1 MIRRRNIKL
10 VNKTQHIFMI
20 LNTKRIHN
28 LIICLMVMFMAQTTV
43 KAQDVQP
50 TWWFGLSGAA
60 NFNFFD
66 GTTQRLNNT
75 SIVPAAFHKGNG
87 VGLYGSALVEY
98 RPGRVWGAMLN
109 LAYDSRAGKFNGVIA
124 PCNCPAT
131 LKTNV
136 SYFAAE
142 PSLRFGFKS
151 TNLYFFAGPRLA
163 INLQKDFNYTQLNQ
177 DNNDGELSEVRKTLI
192 SGQVGVGY
200 EFPISKAG
208 SSTQWALSP
217 FVSYHPYFGQDPRSI
232 ESWSMTTVRAG
243 IALKFGK
250 GGKTV
255 VKETPAAI
263 ATPEITFTVTAP
275 KDMLLKRHVSETL
288 PLLGAVFFDEG
299 STTIPS
305 RYMALTK
312 DEAIGF
318 KESQLQTELTTD
330 TLGRSARQLNVYHN
344 LLNIVGDRMRLNPAT
359 TISLAGASAKGKQ
372 DGLLIATAVKDYL
385 VTTFGIAAQR
395 ITIAGSSKPVDP
407 SVKTG
412 ATKELALLNA
422 EDRRVDI
429 KSSSAE
435 LLMEVGGAMMKS
447 VQINATQSN
456 PMDGNVILNVGGAKK
471 ALKTWSVDVTD
482 NQGSVQHYGPF
493 TSEMES
499 VPGNTILG
507 NQTQGDYKVTL
518 VAETKDGLP
527 ITKDASVHLVRQTET
542 LQNGLRYSILFNF
555 DETKTVRS
563 YEKFLTEVVAPSI
576 TDGSTV
582 IIHGHTDLVGAEDYN
597 QKLADSRA
605 QEIQKIIQSALT
617 GKKDVKFET
626 IGFGE
631 DLNHAPFENG
641 LPEERFY
648 NRTVIIDI
656 TVMK

>member
-1 MIRRRNIKL
+1 
-10 VNKTQHIFMI
+10 MI
-20 LNTKRIHN
+20 LNTKRLLK
-28 LIICLMVMFMAQTTV
+28 LIICLMCMFMAQTTL

-50 TWWFGLSGAA
+50 TWWFGVSGGA

-98 RPGRVWGAMLN
+98 RPGRIWGAMLN
-109 LAYDSRAGKFNGVIA
+109 LAYDSRAGKFDGVIA

-136 SYFAAE
+136 SYFDIE

-151 TNLYFFAGPRLA
+151 TNLYFFAGPRVA
-163 INLQKDFNYTQLNQ
+163 FNMQKDFNYTQLNQ
-177 DNNDGELSEVRKTLI
+177 DNNDGEFSEVRKTLV

-208 SSTQWALSP
+208 SSTQWTLSP

-250 GGKTV
+250 GGKAV
-255 VKETPAAI
+255 VKDTPAAI
-263 ATPEITFTVTAP
+263 ATPAITFTVTAP
-275 KDMLLKRHVSETL
+275 KDILLKRQVSETL
-288 PLLGAVFFDEG
+288 PLLNAVFFDEG
-299 STTIPS
+299 ATTIPS
-305 RYMALTK
+305 RYVALSKT
-312 DEAIGF
+312 EAQNF
-318 KESQLQTELTTD
+318 KEIQLENELTTD
-330 TLGRSARQLNVYHN
+330 TAGRSARQLNVYHN

-359 TISLAGASAKGKQ
+359 TISLTGASAQGTQ
-372 DGLLIATAVKDYL
+372 EGLLIASAVKDYL
-385 VTTFGIAAQR
+385 VTTFGLAAQR
-395 ITIAGSSKPVDP
+395 ITIAGSSKPVVP
-407 SVKTG
+407 SVQPG
-412 ATKELALLNA
+412 ATKELTLLNA

-429 KSSSAE
+429 KSTSPE
-435 LLMEVGGAMMKS
+435 LLMEVGGAMMKPI
-447 VQINATQSN
+447 QINATQSN
-456 PMDGNVILNVGGAKK
+456 PMDGNVILNVGGAQK
-471 ALKTWSVDVTD
+471 ALKTWSVDVSD
-482 NQGSVQHYGPF
+482 SKGSVQHYGPF
-493 TSEMES
+493 TSEMEGI
-499 VPGNTILG
+499 PGNTILG
-507 NQTQGDYKVTL
+507 NEAQGDYKVTL
-518 VAETKDGLP
+518 LAETKDGLP
-527 ITKDASVHLVRQTET
+527 IRKEASVHLVRQTET

-555 DETKTVRS
+555 DQAKTIRS

-576 TDGSTV
+576 TEGSTV
-582 IIHGHTDLVGAEDYN
+582 LIHGHTDIVGEEDYN

-605 QEIQKIIQSALT
+605 QETQKIIQSALI

-626 IGFGE
+626 FGFGE
-631 DLNHAPFENG
+631 DLSHAPFENG